1 MAAANQTAGMLIST
15 VKNQASASC
24 SKGEIHSSMQH
35 SRTGH
40 EESAEEDGGREADE
54 GPKEVDAR
62 AVNEALR
69 SKTKKKG

>member
-1 MAAANQTAGMLIST
+1 
-15 VKNQASASC
+15 
-24 SKGEIHSSMQH
+24 MQH